1 MCYHVKT
8 PDGKFLKE
16 SVFAKDYEL
25 IAEFDRYYHAIA
37 FDHPVVPVITN
48 LEPRMIQPA
57 EWGLVT
63 SKRVYEDTARKMQ
76 KFTVNAVG
84 EELFEK
90 KSYKELAPTNRC
102 IIIVEGFYEWM
113 HVGQGKNA
121 VKYPFF
127 IQPSHDQFF
136 LVGGIWNDW
145 TNVNT
150 GEEKLS
156 AVVITSPAN
165 PLMAKIH
172 NSKERMPFIL
182 DKSEIHRWLDPGLK
196 KEDILHFIKPYDENK
211 MKAHTISRKF
221 NQFQKGE
228 TNVAD
233 ICERVDY
240 PELQLLQ

>member
-16 SVFAKDYEL
+16 SAFAKDYEI
-25 IAEFDRYYHAIA
+25 IAEFDRYYHAVA
-37 FDHPVVPVITN
+37 FDHPQVPVITN

-90 KSYKELAPTNRC
+90 KSYKDLAPTNRC

-127 IQPSHDQFF
+127 VQPRDEEFF
-136 LVGGIWNDW
+136 LLGGIWNDW

-156 AVVITSPAN
+156 AVVITTAAN

-182 DKSEIHRWLDPGLK
+182 DKSQIQRWLDPGLEK
-196 KEDILHFIKPYDENK
+196 DGILNAIKPYDENK
-211 MKAHTISRKF
+211 MKAHTISKKF
-221 NQFQKGE
+221 NQFQKGG

-233 ICERVDY
+233 ICEKVEY
-240 PELQLLQ
+240 SELQKLG